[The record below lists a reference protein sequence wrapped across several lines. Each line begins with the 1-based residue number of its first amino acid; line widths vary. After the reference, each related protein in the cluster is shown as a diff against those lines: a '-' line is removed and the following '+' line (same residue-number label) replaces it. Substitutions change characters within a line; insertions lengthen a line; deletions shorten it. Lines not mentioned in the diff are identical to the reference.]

1 MRLETTLLRLLPQP
15 WRFRIQSVSHENKA
29 ILRGMAWVV
38 VFLLGAKIVAALKEM
53 LVAYRYGASALV
65 DGYLF
70 TFNLANWPVS
80 VFFSVASFIF
90 IPVLVRLRTRSP
102 EDGRQLQAEML
113 GLSLVLSIV
122 LALLAWLLLPWIIN
136 SPWVGL
142 NAQAREAALAS
153 VPWCAGVIALGML
166 ASLYSTWLMS
176 GRRHANTFLECL
188 PALGIGLFLFLWP
201 WDTGNPTLEPM
212 LWGMFAG
219 FVGQLGLLM
228 VAHAD
233 AVRPAIA
240 LRSPHWQEIYRSFG
254 IMLAAQVVMTSTGLV
269 DQFLLAR
276 LPEGSIATFGYAQR
290 VMALVLGLSATVIG
304 RAMLPV
310 LSAAGDARASWRLAR
325 RWAIRLFWL
334 GWIGAGALAL
344 LSGVIVDLL
353 FQRGAFDVEA
363 SRAVADTLMALG
375 VQLPFYLAGIVL
387 VQWVGAVRKPGW
399 LFSAASVAALSKVLT
414 GWWCLSYGTVGVA
427 MATAIMYLVSTATI
441 AMLVSSSSIS
451 D

>member
-1 MRLETTLLRLLPQP
+1 MRLKTTLLRLLPQP

-80 VFFSVASFIF
+80 VFYSVASFLF

-290 VMALVLGLSATVIG
+290 VMALVLGLSATVVG

-310 LSAAGDARASWRLAR
+310 LSAAGDARSSWRLAR
-325 RWAIRLFWL
+325 RWAIHLFWL
-334 GWIGAGALAL
+334 GWIAAGALAL

-363 SRAVADTLMALG
+363 SRAVTDTLMALG

-387 VQWVGAVRKPGW
+387 MQWVVSVRKQVW
-399 LFSAASVAALSKVLT
+399 LLIAAAVATVVKVFS
-414 GWWCLSYGTVGVA
+414 GWWWLSHGTVGVA
-427 MATAIMYLVSTATI
+427 AATVTMYMAWVIAIKFCARKT
-441 AMLVSSSSIS
+441 
-451 D
+451 